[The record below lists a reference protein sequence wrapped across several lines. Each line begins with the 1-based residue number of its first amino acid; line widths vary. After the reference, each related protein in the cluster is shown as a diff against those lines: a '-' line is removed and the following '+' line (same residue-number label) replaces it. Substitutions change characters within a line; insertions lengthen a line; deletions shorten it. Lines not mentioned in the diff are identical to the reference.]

1 MALCGLCCGFAT
13 QTARKVFTTK
23 PVAVFLVHE
32 QESTIVKNVRLTSPE
47 KKEERRTYARSTASH
62 SLARHPPPL
71 LTFSTHRAARL
82 RLQLGLFDLLMIG
95 IGATVGSGVFVLTGQ
110 IALCDA
116 GSATALSW
124 IVAGVACM
132 LSGFSYM
139 ELSALVPSH
148 GSTYAYSYHALGEL
162 PAYIAGFLLTLE
174 CV

>member
-1 MALCGLCCGFAT
+1 
-13 QTARKVFTTK
+13 
-23 PVAVFLVHE
+23 
-32 QESTIVKNVRLTSPE
+32 
-47 KKEERRTYARSTASH
+47 
-62 SLARHPPPL
+62 
-71 LTFSTHRAARL
+71 
-82 RLQLGLFDLLMIG
+82 MIG

-174 CV
+174 CVRGCCFDVWVFFHGLYDLFPYYYY